1 MRNEK
6 PTSEGNHSPITG
18 TGIYTVI
25 SDNIIRDST
34 SEKDPRN
41 NQDHIFGKQI
51 FASTCT
57 AICHMFQNTD
67 NVFMFYICGCFGAN
81 RYQKNNLNWI
91 SD

>member
-6 PTSEGNHSPITG
+6 PTSEGNHSPIIG

-25 SDNIIRDST
+25 SDNFIRDST

-51 FASTCT
+51 FCMYMY
-57 AICHMFQNTD
+57 C
-67 NVFMFYICGCFGAN
+67 
-81 RYQKNNLNWI
+81 NLPHVPKYR
-91 SD
+91 